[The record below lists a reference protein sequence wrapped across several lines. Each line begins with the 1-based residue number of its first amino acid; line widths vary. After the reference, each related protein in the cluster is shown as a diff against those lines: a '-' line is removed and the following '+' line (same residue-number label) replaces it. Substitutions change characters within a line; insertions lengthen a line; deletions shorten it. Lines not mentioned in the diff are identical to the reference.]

1 MNIEEFHSKYG
12 DPSKMEYS
20 ILPSKRSLL
29 QVATLSLLAF
39 MKLPPGGGHHDDIY
53 SAATHVA
60 FEKKLDVEDV
70 LRDFEEYI
78 VNTNHN
84 LS

>member
-12 DPSKMEYS
+12 DPSKMEYH

-39 MKLPPGGGHHDDIY
+39 IKLPPGSSHRYDIC
-53 SAATHVA
+53 SAAAHIA
-60 FEKKLDVEDV
+60 YEKKLDVVEV
-70 LRDFEEYI
+70 LHDFEEYI
-78 VNTNHN
+78 VNTNSK